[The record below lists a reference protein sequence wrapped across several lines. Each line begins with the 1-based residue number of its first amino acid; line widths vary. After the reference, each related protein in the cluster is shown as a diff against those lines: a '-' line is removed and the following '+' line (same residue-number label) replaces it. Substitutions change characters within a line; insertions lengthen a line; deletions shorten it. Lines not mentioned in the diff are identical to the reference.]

1 MKERDMPTRK
11 RTSENDSTGLEERV
25 VDAVITLA
33 EEVGWENVRLRIVAE
48 RLDVS
53 LADIGSR
60 FRDLDAVADAWFA
73 RARQAMLAPVPPEF
87 ASLPARQRLETL
99 LLRWFDATS
108 AHRRISVQMLA
119 GKLWPFHPHH
129 WAPLVFNLSRTILW
143 LRDAAA
149 LDAGSPRRELEE
161 VGLTWLFLFTLLVWA
176 GDESEGQAR
185 TRRFLQRRLADAD
198 VLMTLLFGPQPS
210 RNATVTR

>member
-1 MKERDMPTRK
+1 MATRK

-185 TRRFLQRRLADAD
+185 TRRFLHRRLADAD